1 MAKAQST
8 GEVGRRL
15 RTDLRLQ
22 QWLLRFVGAWAP
34 RSGASTSVWSS
45 LYGTYSGC
53 VVVILLL
60 FVASLLFAMVHYWG
74 HMLGVTMNACLMFTY
89 VMNIIKIVAF
99 LRMRPAIDQF
109 IDELD
114 SCMQEYGQELRSQK
128 AAVFW
133 WTALKSRIVSVARL
147 SVTAMGCV
155 YWAVMPAVR
164 ASACGHTV
172 ECRAS
177 VGLPAH
183 VWYPFSYTVSPVYEV
198 IYAGVAAGLMYGA
211 LLSSIMDGFL
221 VSLFIYMAGHLQ
233 LLNLMLR
240 SISGGQ
246 AEDDEDEDYHGEK
259 RRDVAAASHFRQEQ
273 LMRWRLAQCVTYHCR
288 IDMGVQRLSTLFGP
302 ILLGQF
308 MMDIIAISATAFVA
322 IAKNADSTWL
332 VKYTSYLSAVIQQL
346 LFYCWFGTDVL
357 TESERLQMSAYSCNW
372 MDASPRFRMELR
384 IFLCRTHRPM
394 RLTASKFYTI
404 SKETFLMLMNAS
416 VSYFAVL
423 REINAK

>member
-1 MAKAQST
+1 MVKAHKA
-8 GEVGRRL
+8 GDGGKRL

-34 RSGASTSVWSS
+34 RRGPSTSVWWR
-45 LYGTYSGC
+45 LYGAYSAC
-53 VVVILLL
+53 IVAILML

-74 HMLGVTMNACLMFTY
+74 QMLGVTMNACLMFTY

-99 LRMRPAIDQF
+99 LRMRPAIDEF

-114 SCMQEYGQELRSQK
+114 RCLQEFGQELRSQREV
-128 AAVFW
+128 VFRW
-133 WTALKSRIVSVARL
+133 IALKSRIVSVARL

-155 YWAVMPAVR
+155 YWSVMPAVR
-164 ASACGHTV
+164 ARACGDTV
-172 ECRAS
+172 QCRAR

-183 VWYPFSYTVSPVYEV
+183 VWYPFSYTQSPVYEV
-198 IYAGVAAGLMYGA
+198 IYAEVAAGLMYGA

-240 SISGGQ
+240 NMCGGQ
-246 AEDDEDEDYHGEK
+246 AEDEDHHGK
-259 RRDVAAASHFRQEQ
+259 RPHHLAAVHQEQ
-273 LMRWRLAQCVTYHCR
+273 LIRWRLAQCVTYHCH
-288 IDMGVQRLSTLFGP
+288 IDRSVQRLSTLFGP

-308 MMDIIAISATAFVA
+308 LMDIIAIAATAFVA

-357 TESERLQMSAYSCNW
+357 SESERLQTSAYSSDW
-372 MDASPRFRMELR
+372 VDASPRFRMELR

-404 SKETFLMLMNAS
+404 SRETFLMLMNAS
-416 VSYFAVL
+416 LSYFAVL